1 MCSFSFRIDCYDQR
15 PPFLS
20 LMPSRN
26 NIFIKQKRGKT
37 TALMATFKTT
47 STLTMTS
54 TTSLFASTRFR
65 RSCQSKIE
73 FQSIKPHQWEGNM
86 QQIHQQNTYTRLV
99 SATHKPPSQG
109 QIEFR
114 PNEGDSKH
122 FWTQIYRKIPCQ
134 QLHTLNALYL
144 VGRRR
149 WRLISSQAVSC
160 CIYEIPKQLVETVHD
175 EQKTNL
181 FYNRA

>member
-1 MCSFSFRIDCYDQR
+1 
-15 PPFLS
+15 
-20 LMPSRN
+20 MPSRN

-86 QQIHQQNTYTRLV
+86 QQIHQQNTYTRLFL
-99 SATHKPPSQG
+99 KPPS
-109 QIEFR
+109 
-114 PNEGDSKH
+114 
-122 FWTQIYRKIPCQ
+122 
-134 QLHTLNALYL
+134 
-144 VGRRR
+144 
-149 WRLISSQAVSC
+149 
-160 CIYEIPKQLVETVHD
+160 
-175 EQKTNL
+175 TNL
-181 FYNRA
+181 APQPYLDFFFGATTFSRAVFIAEAFACYVAWSRAVVVNHLAILRLWVWLPPSNRLYFIPSSVESL